1 MTNTDLNG
9 PNFLVIGAAK
19 SGTTSLSYYL
29 RQHPDIF
36 FAREKESH
44 YFLFP
49 DGAPDYRGPRD
60 REEFVPLIISDRDR
74 YLACFAAGAAAQ
86 LRGEASV
93 YYMSDPKALR
103 NALAFDP
110 QMKFIAVLRDPA
122 ERSFSAWSHMMRDG
136 REPVENFLTAF
147 GLESVRIAAHWSPGF
162 FYESMSRYGDQIAGA
177 LDVVSRDQLHVVLY
191 EDLVGRTDETL
202 AEIFAF
208 LGVRN
213 VDIASERVMNPS
225 GNPRFRALNHLLTQR
240 NPVKNALK
248 RVIPYEAGTAIA
260 QRVASW
266 NLKRR
271 DISDEDRRILDER
284 FGDDIGHL
292 SELLGRDLSLWGG
305 RGRAR
310 R

>member
-1 MTNTDLNG
+1 MNTPEPHG
-9 PNFLVIGAAK
+9 PNFLVVGAAK

-60 REEFVPLIISDRDR
+60 QEEFVPLIISDRER
-74 YLACFAAGAAAQ
+74 YLACFSAGASAAM
-86 LRGEASV
+86 RGEASV
-93 YYMSDPKALR
+93 YYLSDPKALR
-103 NALAFDP
+103 NALDFDG

-147 GLESVRIAAHWSPGF
+147 ELESERVAAHWSPGF
-162 FYESMSRYGDQIAGA
+162 FYESMSLYGKQVGA
-177 LDVVSRDQLHVVLY
+177 ALEVVPRGQLHIVLY
-191 EDLVGRTDETL
+191 EDLVERTDETL
-202 AEIFAF
+202 AGIFSF

-271 DISDEDRRILDER
+271 DLNEEDRKILDQR
-284 FGDDIGHL
+284 FGDDIAQLG
-292 SELLGRDLSLWGG
+292 ELLGRDLRGWGG
-305 RGRAR
+305 RGRVR